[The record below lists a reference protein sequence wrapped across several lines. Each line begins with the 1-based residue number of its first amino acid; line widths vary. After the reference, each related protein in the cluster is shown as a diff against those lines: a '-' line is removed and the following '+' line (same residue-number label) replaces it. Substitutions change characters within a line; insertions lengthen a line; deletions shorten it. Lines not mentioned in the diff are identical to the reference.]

1 LEEAEK
7 LLADFDWS
15 TVDARS
21 DAEIVEAARRDT
33 DASLPDDEELAEF
46 SLVLPAKSRGKP
58 PEAAE

>member
-21 DAEIVEAARRDT
+21 DAEIVEGRAPGHGRVAAR
-33 DASLPDDEELAEF
+33 
-46 SLVLPAKSRGKP
+46 
-58 PEAAE
+58 